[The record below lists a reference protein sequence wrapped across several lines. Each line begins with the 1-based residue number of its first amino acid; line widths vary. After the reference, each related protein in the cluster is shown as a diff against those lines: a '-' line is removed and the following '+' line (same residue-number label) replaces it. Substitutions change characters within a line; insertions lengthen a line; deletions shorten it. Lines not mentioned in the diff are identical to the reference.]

1 MIRLWCEQ
9 ADEQTFRIRFTG
21 RNIAVTGVFAITL
34 AFSKEPGAQAN
45 AVAKVCPGPALE
57 RILRFPQRI
66 YNILTNHAKTL
77 GLLRKIGRF
86 TLELCAKTTACFSL
100 FTEIVRQVCAKKGEG
115 GVVRLINGQ
124 LWYCCPVCGQ
134 KLHKLTP
141 DAICSGVIT
150 FCRKC
155 KWEGVMNIR
164 DRKGA

>member
-1 MIRLWCEQ
+1 MLRVVI
-9 ADEQTFRIRFTG
+9 
-21 RNIAVTGVFAITL
+21 FA
-34 AFSKEPGAQAN
+34 P
-45 AVAKVCPGPALE
+45 
-57 RILRFPQRI
+57 RI

-124 LWYCCPVCGQ
+124 LWFCCPVCGQ

-141 DAICSGVIT
+141 DAVCSGVIT
-150 FCRKC
+150 FCKKC